1 MNHPALLVMD
11 MQNGIVSRFQENQ
24 AMMNAVQKSVEVA
37 RQKGIPVIFVRVA
50 FSEGYPEVSP
60 KNKAFSQVQQMG
72 GMTVSEYA
80 TQIHESVQP
89 RTGEPIVTKYRVSA
103 FAGSNLEVIL
113 RAKQIDTLILTGIA
127 TSGVVLS
134 TLREAADKDFAIT
147 VLEDACADPDS
158 EVHRVLMEKVFP
170 RQATVQTVDE
180 WVNTLNSTHTQTTN

>member
-80 TQIHESVQP
+80 TQIHESVPP